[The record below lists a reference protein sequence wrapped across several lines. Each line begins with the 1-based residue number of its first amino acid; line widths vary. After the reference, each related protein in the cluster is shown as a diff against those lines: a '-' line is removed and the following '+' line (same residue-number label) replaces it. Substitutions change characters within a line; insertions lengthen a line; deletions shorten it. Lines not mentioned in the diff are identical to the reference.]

1 MHVTGLREDSMRL
14 CLERLSHVPDIPGV
28 GGSEGTLMLTCLAS
42 NTLGLGALS
51 PGIKRGAGLWLG
63 LGHEANPREKIEQM
77 KSQMGMLTTN
87 I

>member
-51 PGIKRGAGLWLG
+51 PGIRRGQAFGSGWG
-63 LGHEANPREKIEQM
+63 M
-77 KSQMGMLTTN
+77 KQTHGRK
-87 I
+87 